1 MAGNLDPYREW
12 LAITSGGES
21 HNYYELLGVRLL
33 ESDIGRINE
42 AFRRQSDRLAP
53 HLSGAQAALAQ
64 RLMTELTEAR
74 MTLLTPT
81 TKRTYDQA
89 LASGRATTAEQP
101 AAGAPKPARW
111 RGSPAPEND
120 DALLPPTAM
129 SAPENASATPPQ
141 PASSGAVP
149 LATGTSADGHPQ
161 AAQASPYPMSQP
173 AAWPATAAPIY
184 PGWSG
189 PSPGAPGQA
198 PPYGGYAAPAA
209 GYPAGVPGYP
219 AQPYPPDGYAT
230 QAGAQRYP
238 PQGYAAQ
245 APYAAAP
252 VAAPTAVAEAA
263 PQVSTFSAAS
273 YRAGRRRRSSSAP
286 LVAGVLL
293 AALAILGGVYWKIK
307 SDRAV
312 AANQPPRD
320 MAPAIKKSPPRTTT
334 PPKPTPAAPRK
345 AETTVPSP
353 KVVPPPP
360 EPEKKPESPKS
371 ETPTPEMPAAAAPS
385 KTMPETPAKTEPK
398 AKPDVPAPAPD
409 ATASAEE
416 AAAVS
421 RALRA
426 ARAALAVRDTALA
439 QEQLDQATLEA
450 TTPDTLAQVERIEL
464 LTRYVEGFW
473 EAARGTL
480 GKLQVA
486 EEIKIDDEVA
496 SVVEVSQDGLTLRV
510 GGRNREYTL
519 ATLPPKI
526 ALYLARRW
534 LAPDDPASDVAVA
547 AFLMTDPKGDRQEAR
562 QLLRSAAAGGID
574 VKPLLAELDAA
585 VK

>member
-1 MAGNLDPYREW
+1 MAGSFDPYREW
-12 LAITSGGES
+12 LAITSGGERP
-21 HNYYELLGVRLL
+21 NYYELLGIRPL
-33 ESDIGRINE
+33 ESDIGKINA

-53 HLSGAQAALAQ
+53 HLSGTQATIAQ

-81 TKRTYDQA
+81 TKRTYDQS
-89 LASGRATTAEQP
+89 LAGGRPTTEQP
-101 AAGAPKPARW
+101 TAAASKTARW

-120 DALLPPTAM
+120 DALLPPTAVP
-129 SAPENASATPPQ
+129 AGTASATPNQTAPVGTGVSALDQ
-141 PASSGAVP
+141 APA
-149 LATGTSADGHPQ
+149 
-161 AAQASPYPMSQP
+161 
-173 AAWPATAAPIY
+173 
-184 PGWSG
+184 
-189 PSPGAPGQA
+189 GQA
-198 PPYGGYAAPAA
+198 PAYPVAQPGIWPAGPAPVHPAWEGANPGAAGQSPAYSGYAAPAG
-209 GYPAGVPGYP
+209 GYPAAVPSYP
-219 AQPYPPDGYAT
+219 AQPYPTAGYAG
-230 QAGAQRYP
+230 QAGPQGFP

-252 VAAPTAVAEAA
+252 LAAPTVVAEAA

-307 SDRAV
+307 SDQTV
-312 AANQPPRD
+312 AATPPRD
-320 MAPAIKKSPPRTTT
+320 TTPATSKPQPRTATS
-334 PPKPTPAAPRK
+334 PKPMPAATRK
-345 AETTVPSP
+345 TETTAPSP
-353 KVVPPPP
+353 KVVPTPP
-360 EPEKKPESPKS
+360 ELEKDPEMAESETPKSVMPQPESP
-371 ETPTPEMPAAAAPS
+371 TVAAP
-385 KTMPETPAKTEPK
+385 PK
-398 AKPDVPAPAPD
+398 PVPDVLTKPDAPAKPDMPTPAPD
-409 ATASAEE
+409 VTASAEE
-416 AAAVS
+416 VAAVS

-426 ARAALAVRDTALA
+426 ARAALAVRDLATA

-450 TTPDTLAQVERIEL
+450 TAPDTLAQVERLEL

-480 GKLQVA
+480 AKLQVA

-496 SVVEVSQDGLTLRV
+496 SVVEVSQEGLTLRV
-510 GGRNREYTL
+510 AGRNREYTL

-562 QLLRSAAAGGID
+562 RLLQSAAAGGVN
-574 VKPLLAELDAA
+574 VKPLLAELDAE
-585 VK
+585 KK